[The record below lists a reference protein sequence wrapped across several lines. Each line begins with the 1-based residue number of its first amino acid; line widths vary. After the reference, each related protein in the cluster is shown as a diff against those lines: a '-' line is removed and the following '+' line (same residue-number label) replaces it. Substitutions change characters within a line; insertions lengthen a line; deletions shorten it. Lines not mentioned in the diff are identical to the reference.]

1 MSAIEGLLSQ
11 IREAKIRFE
20 SNVTKIED
28 QYINSAKQT
37 IQQVTSSEVAS
48 AIQALDSEKMDIDDC
63 IFIPENLCKNFIFE
77 VAKVPSA

>member
-11 IREAKIRFE
+11 IRE
-20 SNVTKIED
+20 TKIKFETNATKVED
-28 QYINSAKQT
+28 QYINSAKKT
-37 IQQVTSSEVAS
+37 IQQVTNSEVAS
-48 AIQALDSEKMDIDDC
+48 AIQTLDSEKMDIDDC

>member
-1 MSAIEGLLSQ
+1 MSAIEGLIAQ
-11 IREAKIRFE
+11 IREAKMKFE
-20 SNVTKIED
+20 PNAAKIEE
-28 QYINSAKQT
+28 QYINSAKQA
-37 IQQVTSSEVAS
+37 IQLVTASEVAN

>member
-1 MSAIEGLLSQ
+1 MSAIESLLSQ
-11 IREAKIRFE
+11 IREAKIKFE
-20 SNVTKIED
+20 PNTTKVEEK
-28 QYINSAKQT
+28 YINSAKKT

-48 AIQALDSEKMDIDDC
+48 AIQTVDSEKMDIYDC

>member
-1 MSAIEGLLSQ
+1 MSAIEGLITQ
-11 IREAKIRFE
+11 IREAKMKFE
-20 SNVTKIED
+20 PNAAKIEE
-28 QYINSAKQT
+28 QNINSAKQA
-37 IQQVTSSEVAS
+37 IRQVTASEVAN

>member
-11 IREAKIRFE
+11 IREAKIKFE
-20 SNVTKIED
+20 LNTTKVEEK
-28 QYINSAKQT
+28 YISSAKQT

-48 AIQALDSEKMDIDDC
+48 AIQTLDSEKMDIDDC